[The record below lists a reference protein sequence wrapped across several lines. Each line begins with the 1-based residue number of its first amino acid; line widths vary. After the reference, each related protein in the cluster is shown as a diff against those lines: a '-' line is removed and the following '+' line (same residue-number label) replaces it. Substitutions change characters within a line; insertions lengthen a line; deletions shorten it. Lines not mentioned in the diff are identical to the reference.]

1 MDAECKRKQVNFDQ
15 LTALLEFLKEHE
27 DLAKGLTRGR
37 RRRGKFHTVKVWN
50 LCAKKLN
57 AIKDGA
63 VKDGKGWSK
72 YWCDW
77 KYRVRRRALEL
88 KAAKDGDRPL
98 PEGILPLSAMEENI
112 MSLIGESA
120 VEGVVIM
127 NDPLSEEGLEE
138 AIQNYTDN
146 NEDSPINQYFDT
158 EAMEPST
165 SRKRRQPCNDDTAGS
180 SSPGESKPMV
190 DSRGDIKSSSTGP
203 RTSKRR
209 RKQRSSINSD
219 IELGGSSSPSESKP
233 EVIVTKNEQCV
244 ESDGEDKA
252 SVFLSLEREKVFG
265 TSKIINTLEMI
276 HSEIARLASV
286 MADIK
291 DYLVTNYRQISVT

>member
-1 MDAECKRKQVNFDQ
+1 MDAECKRKQVNYDQ

-37 RRRGKFHTVKVWN
+37 RRRGKFHTVRVWN

-57 AIKDGA
+57 AIKNGA
-63 VKDGKGWSK
+63 TKDGKGWSK

-88 KAAKDGDRPL
+88 KAARDGDRPL

-120 VEGVVIM
+120 VEEVVIM

-138 AIQNYTDN
+138 AIQNYTDK

-158 EAMEPST
+158 EATEPST
-165 SRKRRQPCNDDTAGS
+165 SRKRRQPSNDDTAGP
-180 SSPGESKPMV
+180 SSPGERKPLV
-190 DSRGDIKSSSTGP
+190 DTRGNTKSSS
-203 RTSKRR
+203 SKRR
-209 RKQRSSINSD
+209 RKQRTSINSD
-219 IELGGSSSPSESKP
+219 IELSGSSSPSESKP
-233 EVIVTKNEQCV
+233 EVIVTKNEHSID
-244 ESDGEDKA
+244 SDGDDKA

-276 HSEIARLASV
+276 HSEIARLTSV